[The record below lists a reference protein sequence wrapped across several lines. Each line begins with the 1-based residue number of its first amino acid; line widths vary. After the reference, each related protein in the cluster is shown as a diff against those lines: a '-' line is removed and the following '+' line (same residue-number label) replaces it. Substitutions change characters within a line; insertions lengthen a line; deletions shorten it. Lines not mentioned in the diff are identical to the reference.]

1 MWSCGLASGQEPGD
15 SVATDSVAT
24 YDLVGITIDVPRPSV
39 SAGGSSIVD
48 LRLDSVSLRPAP
60 TLDEALRTMPLVT
73 IRQNSRGESQ
83 PSLRGAED
91 RQVAVIVDGVPLTL
105 GWDARTD
112 LSVIPLTAARRIRLV
127 RGLSTILHGPNVLG
141 GAVEVDVAR
150 GREAYA
156 RPEPLTAHAG
166 VDHTGATSVALTGG
180 MVAETGDGLWE
191 LRAGA
196 GFQDRDGQPLAGG
209 LGGAEL
215 EGRFLT
221 SDGEV
226 RLNSD
231 VRRVDGFAS
240 ARYRSQEGP
249 WLSATGSGFRSER
262 GVPPET
268 HVEDPRLWRY
278 PFQSRVFVVVSG
290 GTGFHSTGL
299 GMADL
304 EGSIGVDL
312 GRTEIDGFASERYD
326 DVVETEVGDDRT
338 LTLRLTGDAGVAER
352 TEVRVAATFADVDH
366 DEVIDSGPEAHY
378 SQRLWSFGAEVEQR
392 FDGLLGIPGLGTTRL
407 TLGAAADGSDTPE
420 TADKPALRRL
430 WDWGGRVGLSSLAR
444 DGRVSYHASVS
455 RRTRFPA
462 LRELYSGALGR
473 FEPNPNLRPE
483 VLSAGELGVT
493 LMTPTSDLQLVA
505 FHQRLRDGIV
515 RTTVQTPGGSRFQR
529 VNQDAVHGSGIEV
542 MASTTAWGAL
552 VSGDFTVQDVSGR
565 DTEGRSVELEYEP
578 AFMASLGVRR
588 ELLLDIVASGD
599 VSVAGS
605 QVCQNPESGGLQSF
619 DTDPRVD
626 VVLGRTF
633 ALPGTGG
640 FGRADFSMAVSNIGD
655 AAVFDQCGLPQ
666 PGRTLSLRLRLW

>member
-1 MWSCGLASGQEPGD
+1 
-15 SVATDSVAT
+15 
-24 YDLVGITIDVPRPSV
+24 
-39 SAGGSSIVD
+39 
-48 LRLDSVSLRPAP
+48 
-60 TLDEALRTMPLVT
+60 
-73 IRQNSRGESQ
+73 
-83 PSLRGAED
+83 
-91 RQVAVIVDGVPLTL
+91 
-105 GWDARTD
+105 
-112 LSVIPLTAARRIRLV
+112 
-127 RGLSTILHGPNVLG
+127 
-141 GAVEVDVAR
+141 
-150 GREAYA
+150 
-156 RPEPLTAHAG
+156 
-166 VDHTGATSVALTGG
+166 
-180 MVAETGDGLWE
+180 
-191 LRAGA
+191 
-196 GFQDRDGQPLAGG
+196 
-209 LGGAEL
+209 
-215 EGRFLT
+215 
-221 SDGEV
+221 
-226 RLNSD
+226 
-231 VRRVDGFAS
+231 
-240 ARYRSQEGP
+240 
-249 WLSATGSGFRSER
+249 
-262 GVPPET
+262 
-268 HVEDPRLWRY
+268 
-278 PFQSRVFVVVSG
+278 
-290 GTGFHSTGL
+290 
-299 GMADL
+299 
-304 EGSIGVDL
+304 
-312 GRTEIDGFASERYD
+312 
-326 DVVETEVGDDRT
+326 
-338 LTLRLTGDAGVAER
+338 
-352 TEVRVAATFADVDH
+352 VRVAATFADVDH

-378 SQRLWSFGAEVEQR
+378 SKQLWSFGAEVEQR